1 MSTLQDALRGA
12 LKPSAPS
19 GSGTVGGAGAGAAA
33 SAGAGGAAA
42 NATAGAAS
50 GAGAPTGR
58 VLAAREPGPPVGVAA
73 LPRPEGTAWA
83 KLLEAAGVRPDRDA
97 PVAQWVQRTAGAVKQ
112 LDAQGRKR
120 EAKELARARDE
131 FVSNR
136 EKKAWEGVKARFE
149 ALELPEKTYRA
160 LKQEEADVEKVL
172 ARLHTRRAEEWRG
185 MAAAK
190 LRDLLLERG

>member
-1 MSTLQDALRGA
+1 M
-12 LKPSAPS
+12 
-19 GSGTVGGAGAGAAA
+19 
-33 SAGAGGAAA
+33 
-42 NATAGAAS
+42 
-50 GAGAPTGR
+50 
-58 VLAAREPGPPVGVAA
+58 GVAA